1 MKQATVTS
9 TSLDVFAESPLPLDW
24 LMLSTCVY
32 GVSGAGKSTFSRRV
46 AEQVH
51 AVGER
56 FCTVDWKGDW
66 SGLRTS
72 ADGAGEGLPVVI
84 FGGKQGDFP
93 LEKEAGASLGAAV
106 AARPQSTILDLSRMN
121 LTDRPFFLAR
131 FFEALFHHNSEPL
144 FLINDECHNYV
155 PQVGRSGRG
164 DDDDVRRCLNAAI
177 TIAKEG
183 RGRALGRMY
192 VTQRAPGL
200 HTDVREIAEA
210 LVAFRSTGKNDKV
223 RVREWLEDSF
233 DGDELVAAVRS
244 LPSLED
250 GECLFASSNKLIRQC
265 GTRRALMPTT
275 FDSSRTPRLGER
287 RREPVKRS
295 APDLAAFRKALGEE
309 LEKQKSEDPELLRQQ
324 VKSLTAERDELAAR
338 LDGAVAPGP
347 PERIEIP
354 VETPALVDWKKLAAH
369 FERVADIEIER
380 LRTAICN
387 VIVDGEVMFSGT
399 HVPRVF
405 EDSPRPSPLPVS
417 VQPRGETLKEKAAGV
432 GHRDVKPG
440 KIPDDSLGA
449 VPKIGRCERAV
460 LTAIAQRHPKTSTR
474 ARVAILS
481 GYSANSSSFANAI
494 GALRSTGW
502 IEGSSD
508 ALNVTREGFS
518 AAGALQP
525 EGRLPKLPKGS
536 ELRKHWEGKLERAE
550 RILLQVL
557 AGAPGCQLSKA
568 KLSDLS
574 GYSITSSSFANAI
587 GKLRTLELVS
597 RGEPI
602 RMSEE
607 LA

>member
-1 MKQATVTS
+1 MKQATVIS
-9 TSLDVFAESPLPLDW
+9 TNLDVFAESPLPLDW

-417 VQPRGETLKEKAAGV
+417 VQPHGETLKEKAAGV
-432 GHRDVKPG
+432 GHRDVKPAKTRTRQPATATTAPEGWTMEEETLYQKIKARLIEEAPALVRLLAVGSELEVTIERKIVQLDTSSMKGRIAALIAGGFLDSG
-440 KIPDDSLGA
+440 KRNGEIVKELGRTG
-449 VPKIGRCERAV
+449 P
-460 LTAIAQRHPKTSTR
+460 
-474 ARVAILS
+474 
-481 GYSANSSSFANAI
+481 SANTGRVSE
-494 GALRSTGW
+494 AL
-502 IEGSSD
+502 SD
-508 ALNVTREGFS
+508 LVAMGIVTREG
-518 AAGALQP
+518 
-525 EGRLPKLPKGS
+525 
-536 ELRKHWEGKLERAE
+536 ERYCK
-550 RILLQVL
+550 
-557 AGAPGCQLSKA
+557 APGA
-568 KLSDLS
+568 KVRKTE
-574 GYSITSSSFANAI
+574 IASS
-587 GKLRTLELVS
+587 
-597 RGEPI
+597 
-602 RMSEE
+602 
-607 LA
+607 